1 MALSDRTSGAN
12 EQKKLVKVFA
22 IICGLVKVWSPR
34 VVIFG
39 HSFDNFWR

>member
-22 IICGLVKVWSPR
+22 IICGLVKV
-34 VVIFG
+34 
-39 HSFDNFWR
+39 